1 MNFKLKTPNSKNE
14 SLILFYA
21 NLKNGERFVYST
33 GERIHPQYWDKS
45 NQYPKKSKVKDEQI
59 TYNLIS
65 GQLDRYTKLFRSFHA
80 QCAATEDIVTKK
92 ALKDCFNQEF
102 KRVKRNNDFETVFD
116 EYVEYKF
123 KLGDWNKGTKKLNQR
138 ILKLIKEFEDIHG
151 KVQFSS
157 VTMKWYANFK
167 NYCET
172 IKKHNVNTFG
182 RNIGLIK
189 AFLNYALENQ
199 YTKNNTFE
207 KFKIKREVTHQ
218 EVLTH
223 EEIIQLYK
231 FVFQSSK
238 LERVRDVFVFGCLTG
253 MRYSDFKRVSR
264 SNIQNDF
271 ILLRETK
278 DKSKHLT
285 IPLTS
290 ISKSILKKYD
300 YRLPTISDQ
309 KFRDYLKEACKA
321 VGFTQI
327 VTSTKRIGN
336 DIIELK
342 QPKYE
347 RISTH
352 TARRS
357 FVTVMLNK
365 GIPPKAIMSITG
377 HKSIKTFNS
386 YYRPTVTDSQKFME
400 QVWGNESVLKIA

>member
-1 MNFKLKTPNSKNE
+1 
-14 SLILFYA
+14 
-21 NLKNGERFVYST
+21 
-33 GERIHPQYWDKS
+33 
-45 NQYPKKSKVKDEQI
+45 
-59 TYNLIS
+59 
-65 GQLDRYTKLFRSFHA
+65 
-80 QCAATEDIVTKK
+80 
-92 ALKDCFNQEF
+92 
-102 KRVKRNNDFETVFD
+102 
-116 EYVEYKF
+116 
-123 KLGDWNKGTKKLNQR
+123 
-138 ILKLIKEFEDIHG
+138 
-151 KVQFSS
+151 
-157 VTMKWYANFK
+157 MKWYANFK
-167 NYCET
+167 HYCET
-172 IKKHNVNTFG
+172 VKKHNVNTFG

-189 AFLNYALENQ
+189 TFLNYALENQ
-199 YTKNNTFE
+199 YTKNDTYK
-207 KFKIKREVTHQ
+207 KFKIKREVTPQ
-218 EVLTH
+218 VVLTH
-223 EEIIQLYK
+223 EEIMQLYK
-231 FVFQSSK
+231 FVFQHSK

-300 YRLPTISDQ
+300 YKLPTISDQ

-321 VGFTQI
+321 VGFTQM

-336 DIIELK
+336 DIIKLK

-386 YYRPTVTDSQKFME
+386 YYRPTVTDSQKFMK
-400 QVWGNESVLKIA
+400 QVWSDKSVLKIA